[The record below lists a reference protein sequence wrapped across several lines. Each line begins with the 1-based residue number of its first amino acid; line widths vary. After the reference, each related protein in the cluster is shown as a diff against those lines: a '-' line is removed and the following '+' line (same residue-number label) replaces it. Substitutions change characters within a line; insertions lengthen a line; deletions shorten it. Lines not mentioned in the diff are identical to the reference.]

1 MAVLEPE
8 SLFADLLHL
17 LDRVRNENDRR
28 AGGDHLLHTRIG
40 RICGT
45 AHCKVLPYHNAVFV
59 GLDEHGVARHA
70 HMRSTN
76 FGGKSFRMNVEG
88 SRPQYSFHHIGTDE
102 ELFVF
107 ESPIDLLSYIT
118 LHPESWQEHSYV
130 SLCGTGGQAMHWLLD
145 QCPNIHSV
153 HLALD
158 NDKAGRG
165 AAQRLSGELK
175 QTVSSTDILSPQRKD
190 WNEDLMND
198 PRRVDY

>member
-1 MAVLEPE
+1 M
-8 SLFADLLHL
+8 
-17 LDRVRNENDRR
+17 
-28 AGGDHLLHTRIG
+28 
-40 RICGT
+40 
-45 AHCKVLPYHNAVFV
+45 FV

-190 WNEDLMND
+190 WNEDLIND

>member
-1 MAVLEPE
+1 M
-8 SLFADLLHL
+8 
-17 LDRVRNENDRR
+17 
-28 AGGDHLLHTRIG
+28 
-40 RICGT
+40 
-45 AHCKVLPYHNAVFV
+45 
-59 GLDEHGVARHA
+59 
-70 HMRSTN
+70 
-76 FGGKSFRMNVEG
+76 
-88 SRPQYSFHHIGTDE
+88 
-102 ELFVF
+102 
-107 ESPIDLLSYIT
+107 
-118 LHPESWQEHSYV
+118 